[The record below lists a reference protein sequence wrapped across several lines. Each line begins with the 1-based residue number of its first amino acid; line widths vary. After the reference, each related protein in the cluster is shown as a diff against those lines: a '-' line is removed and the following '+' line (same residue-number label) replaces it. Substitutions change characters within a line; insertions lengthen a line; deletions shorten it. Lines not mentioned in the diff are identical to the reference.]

1 MKFVILVALV
11 VVLSIIVSLITS
23 NYYIK
28 KFMEITDKL
37 DKEYV
42 EIMAAETWK
51 IVEKYKR
58 NEKIEEV
65 IEE

>member
-28 KFMEITDKL
+28 KFMEVTDKL

-51 IVEKYKR
+51 IVEKYKL

-65 IEE
+65 IE